1 MDELNHLQTL
11 HLPDAPG
18 VLLQDFR
25 ASLRAAFEPAEVA
38 DQLRMTG
45 LQQLSVQLEGD
56 RYLVVSGLVN

>member
-1 MDELNHLQTL
+1 MDQLNQLQAV
-11 HLPDAPG
+11 HLPDAPE

-25 ASLRAAFEPAEVA
+25 ASLRAAFEPVEVA
-38 DQLRMTG
+38 DQLRMAG